1 MEQSS
6 FIRRALTASA
16 LTRGALMGF
25 AALLLA
31 ACASTPAPSL
41 DVQQREAEATLMR
54 FLENDPSLQAWVDGA
69 YGYAI
74 FPDISKGG
82 FGFGGG
88 FGRGLVFEQG
98 RVVGRT
104 QVTQATFGAQI
115 GVQSYSQVIFFRD
128 EAALRTYQRENF
140 EFSAQAAAVAATA
153 GAAATTSYERGVAVF
168 ILTRSGLM
176 AEATVGG
183 QKFRY
188 EPL

>member
-1 MEQSS
+1 MNRSL
-6 FIRRALTASA
+6 FVRTALLG
-16 LTRGALMGF
+16 LT
-25 AALLLA
+25 ALLLA
-31 ACASTPAPSL
+31 ACASTPSL
-41 DVQQREAEATLMR
+41 DVQQREGEAAMLR

-82 FGFGGG
+82 FGIGGG
-88 FGRGLVFEQG
+88 FGRGLVYEQG
-98 RVVGRT
+98 QLVGRT

-140 EFSAQAAAVAATA
+140 EFSAQATAVAATA

-168 ILTRSGLM
+168 ILARSGLM

-183 QKFRY
+183 QKFKY
-188 EPL
+188 DPM

>member
-1 MEQSS
+1 MERFSA
-6 FIRRALTASA
+6 IRRASA
-16 LTRGALMGF
+16 TNALARGALLGLATLF
-25 AALLLA
+25 LA

-41 DVQQREAEATLMR
+41 EVQQREAEVTLLR

-98 RVVGRT
+98 RLVGRT

-115 GVQSYSQVIFFRD
+115 GVQSYAQVIFFRD
-128 EAALRTYQRENF
+128 ETALRTYQRENF
-140 EFSAQAAAVAATA
+140 EFSAQATAVVATA

-168 ILTRSGLM
+168 IMTRSGLM